1 MKGHFSIN
9 DLDDN
14 KILVT
19 FKVVGTTFH
28 QNEVDELLMNAM
40 PDYSFDQNGQQERTY
55 NYSIDLITEP
65 DNQYDSNAVKVV
77 FKAINQPLH
86 IGYLPKEFNWL
97 YLKLSKILTPVTA
110 PSLKVIKR
118 EAVCVGSNDDGT
130 PRFQDFNDE
139 FLVQF
144 VLQNKQSM

>member
-1 MKGHFSIN
+1 MKGHFVIY

-14 KILVT
+14 QILVT

-28 QNEVDELLMNAM
+28 QNEVDELLMKAM
-40 PDYSFDQNGQQERTY
+40 PDFSYDENGQQEMVY

-65 DNQYDSNAVKVV
+65 DNQYDHNAVKVV

-97 YLKLSKILTPVTA
+97 YLKLSKILTPVTS

-130 PRFQDFNDE
+130 PKFQEFNNE
-139 FLVQF
+139 FLIQF
-144 VLQNKQSM
+144 VLQNK

>member
-1 MKGHFSIN
+1 MKGKFVIY

-28 QNEVDELLMNAM
+28 QNEVDELLMKAV
-40 PDYSFDQNGQQERTY
+40 PDSSFDQNGQQERTY

-65 DNQYDSNAVKVV
+65 DNQYDHNAVKVV

-97 YLKLSKILTPVTA
+97 YLMLSKILTPVTA

-118 EAVCVGSNDDGT
+118 EAICVGSNDDGT
-130 PRFQDFNDE
+130 PRFQEFNDE
-139 FLVQF
+139 FIVQF
-144 VLQNKQSM
+144 VLQNKQ

>member
-1 MKGHFSIN
+1 MKGHFVID

-28 QNEVDELLMNAM
+28 QNEVDELLMKAM
-40 PDYSFDQNGQQERTY
+40 PDFSSDQNGQQEITY
-55 NYSIDLITEP
+55 NYSIDLIPEP

-97 YLKLSKILTPVTA
+97 YLKLIKILTPVTS
-110 PSLKVIKR
+110 PLLKVIKR

-130 PRFQDFNDE
+130 PRFQEFNDE

-144 VLQNKQSM
+144 VLQNK

>member
-1 MKGHFSIN
+1 MKGHFLIN

-14 KILVT
+14 QILVT

-28 QNEVDELLMNAM
+28 QNEVDELLMKAM
-40 PDYSFDQNGQQERTY
+40 PDFSYDENGQQERFY

-97 YLKLSKILTPVTA
+97 YLKLSKILTPVTS

-118 EAVCVGSNDDGT
+118 EDIYVGSTDDGT
-130 PRFQDFNDE
+130 PMFQELNDE
-139 FLVQF
+139 FIGQF
-144 VLQNKQSM
+144 VLQKK

>member
-1 MKGHFSIN
+1 MKGHFLIN

-40 PDYSFDQNGQQERTY
+40 PDSSFDQNGQQERTY

-97 YLKLSKILTPVTA
+97 YLKISKILTPVTA

-118 EAVCVGSNDDGT
+118 EAICVGSNDDGT
-130 PRFQDFNDE
+130 PMFQEFNDE

-144 VLQNKQSM
+144 VLQNKQ

>member
-1 MKGHFSIN
+1 MKGHFLIY
-9 DLDDN
+9 DLDAD

-28 QNEVDELLMNAM
+28 QNEVDELLMKAV

-55 NYSIDLITEP
+55 NHSIDLVPEP

-77 FKAINQPLH
+77 FKSINQPLH

-97 YLKLSKILTPVTA
+97 YLKLSKILTPVTS
-110 PSLKVIKR
+110 PSLKIIKR
-118 EAVCVGSNDDGT
+118 EAICVGSNDDGT
-130 PRFQDFNDE
+130 PRFQEFNDE
-139 FLVQF
+139 FLIQF
-144 VLQNKQSM
+144 VLQNK

>member
-1 MKGHFSIN
+1 MKGHFLIN

-40 PDYSFDQNGQQERTY
+40 PDSSFDQNGQQERTY
-55 NYSIDLITEP
+55 NYSIDLINEP
-65 DNQYDSNAVKVV
+65 DNHYDSNAVKVV

-97 YLKLSKILTPVTA
+97 YIKLSKILTPVTA
-110 PSLKVIKR
+110 PSLRVIKR

>member
-1 MKGHFSIN
+1 MKGHFIIN

-28 QNEVDELLMNAM
+28 QNEVDELLMKAV
-40 PDYSFDQNGQQERTY
+40 PDFSSDQNGQQERTY
-55 NYSIDLITEP
+55 NYSIDMIPEP

-97 YLKLSKILTPVTA
+97 YLKLSNILTPVTS

-118 EAVCVGSNDDGT
+118 EAICVGSNDDGT
-130 PRFQDFNDE
+130 PRFQEFNDE

-144 VLQNKQSM
+144 VLQNKQ

>member
-1 MKGHFSIN
+1 MKSRFIIN
-9 DLDDN
+9 DLEDN

-28 QNEVDELLMNAM
+28 QNEVDELLMKAV
-40 PDYSFDQNGQQERTY
+40 PDFSSDQNGQQELTY
-55 NYSIDLITEP
+55 NYSMDLIAEP
-65 DNQYDSNAVKVV
+65 DNQYDHNAVKVV

-97 YLKLSKILTPVTA
+97 YLKLSKILTPVTS

-118 EAVCVGSNDDGT
+118 EAIYVGSTDDGT
-130 PRFQDFNDE
+130 PMFQDFNDE

-144 VLQNKQSM
+144 VLQNK

>member
-1 MKGHFSIN
+1 MKGHFVIY

-28 QNEVDELLMNAM
+28 QNEVDELLMKAV
-40 PDYSFDQNGQQERTY
+40 PDFSYDQNGQQERTY
-55 NYSIDLITEP
+55 NHSIDLVPEP
-65 DNQYDSNAVKVV
+65 DNQYDRNAVKVV

-86 IGYLPKEFNWL
+86 IGYLPNEFNWL
-97 YLKLSKILTPVTA
+97 YLKLSNFLTPVMSPT
-110 PSLKVIKR
+110 LKVIKR

-130 PRFQDFNDE
+130 PRFQEFNDE
-139 FLVQF
+139 FIVQF
-144 VLQNKQSM
+144 VLQSK

>member
-1 MKGHFSIN
+1 MKGNFLIN

-14 KILVT
+14 QILVT
-19 FKVVGTTFH
+19 SKVVGTTFH
-28 QNEVDELLMNAM
+28 QNEVDELLMKAV
-40 PDYSFDQNGQQERTY
+40 PDSSFDQNGQQERTY

-77 FKAINQPLH
+77 FKAINRPLH

-97 YLKLSKILTPVTA
+97 YLKLSNFLTPVMSPT
-110 PSLKVIKR
+110 LKVIKR

-130 PRFQDFNDE
+130 PRFQEFNDE
-139 FLVQF
+139 FIVQF
-144 VLQNKQSM
+144 VLQNKQ